1 MQDKFRRQ
9 YQVAKEVAR
18 NGYFE
23 GEIPLSNLKRIT
35 EMLHPNF
42 DLESSMVTLKF
53 EFLRIESNLS
63 LIEGQLET
71 SLMLECQRC
80 LGSLEKKVV
89 HDFRLMID
97 ASDELVQESSLD
109 TLYSDDGY
117 IDIAEV
123 VEEELILGI
132 PLVVMHEDEL
142 CNEHLNSSDSFEAEV
157 KENPFSVLKQL
168 KTTD

>member
-1 MQDKFRRQ
+1 MRRQ
-9 YQVAKEVAR
+9 YLVAKEVSR

-23 GEIPLSNLKRIT
+23 GEISLSNLNRVA
-35 EMLHPNF
+35 EMLHPDF
-42 DLESSMVTLKF
+42 DMEQGRITLNF
-53 EFLRIESNLS
+53 EFLRNEFESP
-63 LIEGQLET
+63 LINGQLET
-71 SLMLECQRC
+71 SLVLECQRC
-80 LGSLEKKVV
+80 LGSVDTKVV
-89 HDFRLMID
+89 QDFRLMID

-117 IDIAEV
+117 IDIVEV
-123 VEEELILGI
+123 VEDELILGI

-142 CNEHLNSSDSFEAEV
+142 CNEHLHSSEPLEDEV